1 MPVQL
6 DQLLRDASV
15 LAEQVQQER
24 LRSGRGSEAGQEL
37 RLLEDR
43 LARTWTAIR
52 LARSPGGVVSDDQR
66 RRPKWG

>member
-15 LAEQVQQER
+15 LAEEVQRER
-24 LRSGRGSEAGQEL
+24 QKSGRAAETGHEL
-37 RLLEDR
+37 RALEDR

-52 LARSPGGVVSDDQR
+52 LARSPGGVASDDQR